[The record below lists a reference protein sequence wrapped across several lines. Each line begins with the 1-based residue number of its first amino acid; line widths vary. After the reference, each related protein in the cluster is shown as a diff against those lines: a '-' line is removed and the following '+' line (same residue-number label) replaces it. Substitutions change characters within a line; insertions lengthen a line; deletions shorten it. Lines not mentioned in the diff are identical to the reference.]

1 MNELAYLPGW
11 MRKTAE
17 ERWLVEREAEVRRI
31 EEELVREAREEA
43 ARLVKHRSY
52 FHQEAIAKQRQVLLD
67 RENYHRKRL
76 AQRPEPSPVVES
88 PVVER
93 RGITQYWRPSHALV
107 VKLDAERFELKRDVP
122 VEHNNG
128 HLFRNGIMFV
138 AVKPTFT
145 IDKRIIEDVQRWN
158 NPAPDARDR
167 QWNGYVWE
175 CV

>member
-1 MNELAYLPGW
+1 MNELAYLPRW

-31 EEELVREAREEA
+31 EEELVRE
-43 ARLVKHRSY
+43 
-52 FHQEAIAKQRQVLLD
+52 EAIANQRQVLLD

-76 AQRPEPSPVVES
+76 AQRPEPSP
-88 PVVER
+88 R

-107 VKLDAERFELKRDVP
+107 VRLANERLDAERFELKRDVP
-122 VEHNNG
+122 VEHSNG

-138 AVKPTFT
+138 AVRPTFT

>member
-1 MNELAYLPGW
+1 MRELAYLPGW
-11 MRKTAE
+11 MRKAAE

-31 EEELVREAREEA
+31 EEELVRE
-43 ARLVKHRSY
+43 
-52 FHQEAIAKQRQVLLD
+52 EAIAKQRQVHLDREILLA

-76 AQRPEPSPVVES
+76 AQQPEPSPVVES

-93 RGITQYWRPSHALV
+93 RGIKQYWRPSHALV

>member
-1 MNELAYLPGW
+1 VRELTYMPGW

-43 ARLVKHRSY
+43 ARLVKHKSY

-76 AQRPEPSPVVES
+76 AQRPEPSP
-88 PVVER
+88 R
-93 RGITQYWRPSHALV
+93 RGITQYWRPTHALV
-107 VKLDAERFELKRDVP
+107 VRLANERLDAERFELKRDVP

>member
-1 MNELAYLPGW
+1 MNELAYLPRW

-43 ARLVKHRSY
+43 ARLVKHKSY
-52 FHQEAIAKQRQVLLD
+52 FHQEAIAKQRQVHLDREILLA

-76 AQRPEPSPVVES
+76 AQRPEPSP
-88 PVVER
+88 R

-107 VKLDAERFELKRDVP
+107 VRLANERFELKRDVP
-122 VEHNNG
+122 VEHSNG